1 MKPTLEL
8 AAAIDRTLALES
20 DALRELAGSYKVD
33 QVQRVIEAVQA
44 CSGKLVTSGCGT
56 SGTAARKIAHTLS
69 CIECPTFF
77 LEPAD
82 AVHGGLGVVQAADV
96 VILFTKGG
104 QTEEMTSLITPCQEK
119 GALVIGVTANPQSDL
134 GQRADILLE
143 VHVSREPDQF
153 NMLATS
159 SILAVIA
166 MFDAIAIELMQRRGF
181 TKSQFALIHP
191 GGAVGKRLNA
201 GG

>member
-1 MKPTLEL
+1 MRQPTEL
-8 AAAIDRTLALES
+8 AESINRTLGLEG
-20 DALRELAGSYKVD
+20 DALRELTRNYKVD
-33 QVQRVIEAVQA
+33 QVQNVIDAIQA
-44 CSGKLVTSGCGT
+44 CTGRIVTSGCGT

-69 CIECPTFF
+69 CIECPAFF

-82 AVHGGLGVVQAADV
+82 AVHGGLGVVQASDV
-96 VILFTKGG
+96 VILFTNGG
-104 QTEEMTSLITPCQEK
+104 ETEEMTSLIEPCQKK
-119 GALVIGVTANPQSDL
+119 GALVIGVTANPGSDL
-134 GQRADILLE
+134 GRMSDILLE
-143 VHVSREPDQF
+143 IHVSHEPDRF

-166 MFDAIAIELMQRRGF
+166 MFDAIAIELMHRRGF

-201 GG
+201 DG